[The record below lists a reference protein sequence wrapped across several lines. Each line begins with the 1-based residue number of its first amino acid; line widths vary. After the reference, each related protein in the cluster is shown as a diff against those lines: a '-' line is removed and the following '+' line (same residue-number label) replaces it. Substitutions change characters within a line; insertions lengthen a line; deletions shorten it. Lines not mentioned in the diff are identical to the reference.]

1 MIMERKEFEN
11 LMINDGFNYAFKRLM
26 SEFEDKL
33 TTYEDLVDYCIDE
46 LQIDGNIDA
55 VHSITKTLDP
65 TWGCWIYDYMIP
77 EVEPRPVQTIDDLHG
92 FFDEEDE

>member
-1 MIMERKEFEN
+1 MKRETFEK
-11 LMINDGFNYAFKRLM
+11 LMIDDGFGYAFKCLKL
-26 SEFEDKL
+26 EYQNEL
-33 TTYEDLVDYCIDE
+33 TTYEDLVEYCVAE

-77 EVEPRPVQTIDDLHG
+77 EVEPRPVQTIDDLNG